1 MEKRLGRNKSGSRD
15 TSSEAV
21 VQSGKRRWSFGLGTA
36 GKRGVDGLGCIW
48 RWSGQGLG
56 ELEVGS

>member
-36 GKRGVDGLGCIW
+36 GKRGLDGLGYIW
-48 RWSGQGLG
+48 RWS
-56 ELEVGS
+56 